1 MNRNCP
7 DDGDEDE
14 RDVEPLGGSASAITA
29 IKQVTA
35 DVHVE
40 EQVAIQDQD
49 VPAQHRGREVE
60 LADAGDE
67 VPEAVGPA
75 EVNGHESQAHE
86 DGSDGEQL
94 AEDHEVV
101 QLLVFVNVNRD

>member
-1 MNRNCP
+1 MNRKRP
-7 DDGDEDE
+7 HDSDEDE
-14 RDVEPLGGSASAITA
+14 RDVEPFGGPSPAITA
-29 IKQVTA
+29 IEQVTA

-40 EQVAIQDQD
+40 EQVAVQDED
-49 VPAQHRGREVE
+49 VPAQHGGGEVE

-75 EVNGHESQAHE
+75 QVDGDKREAHE
-86 DGSDGEQL
+86 NCGDGEKL

-101 QLLVFVNVNRD
+101 